1 MATLKSTFTTLGAV
15 LLAVLMAMLPSPAL
29 AEPGVAN
36 SEVTYSADGQT
47 FTQIEPDGYA
57 PRSNDGI
64 SVRPGGNPNTKTT
77 LIRHSTTNVQH
88 LDVVIA
94 VRDLTELTASR
105 GNPSDFLI
113 TIVVDGVESD
123 EYRFGDLFADGEPYD
138 GDPNLRRVG
147 PAIELTG
154 DVGEVHDVK
163 ILHRL
168 PAESGNE
175 SQRAMFLHNLA
186 VIPQA
191 PSPSPTPTDT
201 ETPSPTPTDTETPSP
216 SPTDTETPSPTPTA
230 TDTETPPPTP
240 TETEA
245 PAPTAAATESDAP
258 RPSGE
263 PTDQPGPPREDDRPG
278 PPRDD
283 DGKSLPRTGSD
294 VALGLGFGLALVGI
308 GAAAA
313 LAGRRRA

>member
-191 PSPSPTPTDT
+191 PSPSLTPTDT
-201 ETPSPTPTDTETPSP
+201 ETPSPTPTDTETPLP

-230 TDTETPPPTP
+230 TDTETPSPTP

-245 PAPTAAATESDAP
+245 PAPTATATESDAP